1 MGSTRAPALKG
12 TRSRAK
18 RPISILNT
26 PTSPPSKRKCHGL
39 DSLKASAGPQ
49 RCYLEELPTE
59 LLQQIFFTALNGNL
73 LKASPRVAVKLS
85 GSDAVRQ
92 AAFFLCFYSPDIA
105 KIREHFE
112 FRSILSDVCVPVPF
126 WELRS
131 MTHAVLNS
139 SWCKWSWVKNFLYG
153 LLTNAVCRFQRDY
166 ASDVDEETIHCLRRI
181 CQHREKEITY
191 LAITELHG
199 KGPRGEQ
206 VGIGINL
213 FDISINSY
221 PDECGDDVFD
231 FIYDTDMWTEFDTF
245 RLRCNT
251 FGSMQLKAGQLN
263 DYYLDDTPFSE
274 IVGQALNIMDPE
286 PTKPTLDLW
295 ERHESQMMD
304 AARCGR
310 EKELRDILQVDYFF
324 YPEDAPYRIS
334 PRVFRAAAKADVGD
348 SEIDWKGRN
357 LHVLF
362 DIDPFSLPRG
372 DRTLKGWAS
381 FAASRCRSHKREMR
395 RLKRRLAAWPV
406 EPDLLSSLEKKALT
420 KKMQQEEYWHNRD
433 VAMLRY
439 IRYGVLDFHPDL
451 LSPRFAGRILGPRT
465 ESDCLAKST
474 GQVGQEANGIALN
487 SPDGS
492 TGSEDGDVTDDG
504 IWLVDGREIEYPGD
518 WEFESDTD
526 SDAGSEDPE
535 SDFSESD
542 DELES
547 LYDFHERIGRHDPY
561 RFAEP
566 DGESDEEESSDEL
579 ESESE
584 EDYQVRVQH
593 REAQRQEDYWMG
605 VTDWVSYEAAKKSEG
620 ELESWINE
628 KQYQWYRA
636 P

>member
-1 MGSTRAPALKG
+1 MASTRAWALKG

-18 RPISILNT
+18 RPVSILIT
-26 PTSPPSKRKCHGL
+26 PTSLSSKRKCHGL
-39 DSLKASAGPQ
+39 GSSKASAEPQ

-105 KIREHFE
+105 KIRDHFE
-112 FRSILSDVCVPVPF
+112 FRGILSDVCVPVPF

-131 MTHAVLNS
+131 MTRAVLNS

-153 LLTNAVCRFQRDY
+153 LLTNAVCRFERDY
-166 ASDVDEETIHCLRRI
+166 ASHVDEETTHCLRRI
-181 CQHREKEITY
+181 CQHREKKISD
-191 LAITELHG
+191 LAIRELHG

-221 PDECGDDVFD
+221 PDECEDDVFD
-231 FIYDTDMWTEFDTF
+231 FLYDTDTWTEFDTF
-245 RLRCNT
+245 RLRCNA
-251 FGSMQLKAGQLN
+251 FGSKQLKAEQLN
-263 DYYLDDTPFSE
+263 DYYPDDTPFSE
-274 IVGQALNIMDPE
+274 IVGQALNIGDPE
-286 PTKPTLDLW
+286 PTNPTLDLW

-304 AARCGR
+304 AAKCGS
-310 EKELRDILQVDYFF
+310 ETELRDILQVDYFF
-324 YPEDAPYRIS
+324 YPEDAPYRVS
-334 PRVFRAAAKADVGD
+334 PRLFRAAAKADVGD

-372 DRTLKGWAS
+372 DRALKQWAG
-381 FAASRCRSHKREMR
+381 FAAGRCRSHKREMR
-395 RLKRRLAAWPV
+395 RLNHQLAAWPV
-406 EPDLLSSLEKKALT
+406 ESSLLSSLKKKALK
-420 KKMQQEEYWHNRD
+420 KKMRQEEYWHNRD

-451 LSPRFAGRILGPRT
+451 LSPRLAGQILEPGT

-474 GQVGQEANGIALN
+474 SQVGQEANGIALN
-487 SPDGS
+487 SPGGS
-492 TGSEDGDVTDDG
+492 AGSEDGNVTDDE
-504 IWLVDGREIEYPGD
+504 IWLADERETESSSD
-518 WEFESDTD
+518 WEFETDTD
-526 SDAGSEDPE
+526 SNAEREDPE
-535 SDFSESD
+535 GDFSESD

-547 LYDFHERIGRHDPY
+547 LCDFHERIGRYDPHH
-561 RFAEP
+561 FAEP

-584 EDYQVRVQH
+584 EDYQVRVQQH
-593 REAQRQEDYWMG
+593 EAQKQEDYWMY
-605 VTDWVSYEAAKKSEG
+605 VTDWVSYEAAKKPDA
-620 ELESWINE
+620 ELVSWINE
-628 KQYQWYRA
+628 KQYQWYQA

>member
-1 MGSTRAPALKG
+1 MVSTRAQALKG

-18 RPISILNT
+18 RPISILIT

-39 DSLKASAGPQ
+39 DSLKASARPQ
-49 RCYLEELPTE
+49 WCYLEELPTE

-105 KIREHFE
+105 KIRDHFE
-112 FRSILSDVCVPVPF
+112 FRGILSDVCVPVPF

-131 MTHAVLNS
+131 MTRAVLNS
-139 SWCKWSWVKNFLYG
+139 SWCKWGWVKNFLYG
-153 LLTNAVCRFQRDY
+153 LLTNVVCRFERDY
-166 ASDVDEETIHCLRRI
+166 TSNVDEETIHCLRRI
-181 CQHREKEITY
+181 CQHREKEITD

-199 KGPRGEQ
+199 KGPSGEQ

-231 FIYDTDMWTEFDTF
+231 FLYDTDTWTEFDIF
-245 RLRCNT
+245 RLRCNA
-251 FGSMQLKAGQLN
+251 FGSKQLKAGQLN

-274 IVGQALNIMDPE
+274 IVGRALNIRDPE

-304 AARCGR
+304 AAKCGR
-310 EKELRDILQVDYFF
+310 EKELRDILQLDYFF

-334 PRVFRAAAKADVGD
+334 PRLFRAAAKADVGD

-372 DRTLKGWAS
+372 DRALKQWAS
-381 FAASRCRSHKREMR
+381 FAASRCRSHKRGMR
-395 RLKRRLAAWPV
+395 RLKRQLAAWPV
-406 EPDLLSSLEKKALT
+406 ESSLLSSLKKKAL
-420 KKMQQEEYWHNRD
+420 KKEMRQEEYWHNRD

-451 LSPRFAGRILGPRT
+451 LSPRLAGQISGPGT

-474 GQVGQEANGIALN
+474 GQVKQEANGITPN
-487 SPDGS
+487 GPDGS
-492 TGSEDGDVTDDG
+492 TGSEDGSLTDDVT
-504 IWLVDGREIEYPGD
+504 WLVDERETEYPSD
-518 WEFESDTD
+518 WEFENETD
-526 SDAGSEDPE
+526 WNAESEDSE
-535 SDFSESD
+535 GDFFESD

-561 RFAEP
+561 CFAEP
-566 DGESDEEESSDEL
+566 DRESDEGESSDEL

-584 EDYQVRVQH
+584 EDYQVRVQQH
-593 REAQRQEDYWMG
+593 EAQKQEDYWMD
-605 VTDWVSYEAAKKSEG
+605 VTDWVSYEAAKKPEG
-620 ELESWINE
+620 ELVLWINE
-628 KQYQWYRA
+628 KQYQWYQ
-636 P
+636 PP